1 MALAGAVTVVGT
13 VEPGAGTARM
23 FGMRGPRH
31 ALGRFIVA
39 LGVLALAACGDSTTA
54 SGRPAPIT
62 TADVAAVTAA
72 GDLVLGTMSD
82 PALVSLLGVHV
93 PFSVRMAEPMRRAAV
108 TGRQRQL
115 RLPAPEGVSFLGD
128 APVDAAYLGSTFV
141 RAGTVFRRDTS
152 RRDAP
157 VGAVRVLLYE
167 RQGGAA
173 NARVVGWVDM
183 ADSTRSSGQRVTR
196 AVVGTATMPT
206 VATVRGSLAIS
217 NQGVF
222 GFARYDVL
230 GGTLGSGAQ
239 PIVVSDSFVV
249 DSTTGDVGRNVI
261 TTRIPSAAAIV
272 RSQVPVV
279 AGGSTSVSRLLITVG
294 NRTVRV
300 EGQRINASTQ
310 LTFYNGDEELGVS
323 TTADLPNLGNAAHLS
338 RGGGVSDVVRL
349 WMNAVGR
356 LLIVTPAAADLS
368 QATGNLVT
376 LLDPLIP

>member
-23 FGMRGPRH
+23 SGMRGPRH

-72 GDLVLGTMSD
+72 ADLVLGTTSD

-93 PFSVRMAEPMRRAAV
+93 PFSVRMAEPMRLAAV

-206 VATVRGSLAIS
+206 V
-217 NQGVF
+217 
-222 GFARYDVL
+222 
-230 GGTLGSGAQ
+230 
-239 PIVVSDSFVV
+239 VSDSFVV

-300 EGQRINASTQ
+300 EGQRISASIQ

-376 LLDPLIP
+376 LLDPVIP